1 MTRYLL
7 ERDIRD
13 IRLLVG
19 DKRVDDTYIS
29 GYRKALEDEN
39 MEFAEGKVYES
50 SYHFEDVQKLAMEI
64 LKDKPEAIMTNSDF
78 TACAILQ
85 AAQMKGVSIPGEL
98 SVCGYDDVI
107 YATISQ
113 IPLTTV
119 RQPIERMCK
128 MAVNNLMNLL
138 RYGVMPDSVILEPT
152 LVIRDTVRR

>member
-1 MTRYLL
+1 
-7 ERDIRD
+7 
-13 IRLLVG
+13 
-19 DKRVDDTYIS
+19 
-29 GYRKALEDEN
+29 

-64 LKDKPEAIMTNSDF
+64 LKDKPEAIITNSYF
-78 TACAILQ
+78 TACAVLQ

-128 MAVNNLMNLL
+128 MEVNNLMNLL